1 MHVLERVHKRLRRPA
16 PAGVEGLAAADV
28 GAGATAGGEVGP
40 LRDIALLYPARNSGP
55 ISRPFV

>member
-28 GAGATAGGEVGP
+28 GAGELKRAGP
-40 LRDIALLYPARNSGP
+40 NSARLRDIVQCLIKYTN
-55 ISRPFV
+55 F